1 MSDNDFSKVTNVI
14 CDGTFIEGRKHG
26 LFSVMNAKGYSIVS
40 GVYGVREKVNELI
53 IYFKVLKQLG
63 LNPQTA
69 TIDGKKPVMTALKAV
84 WPNITIQRCLVH
96 IQRQGLMWCRINP
109 KRTDAKHLRKLFLSV
124 TKIKTIKQAK
134 ELVRDFKAWEQRYG
148 KLLIASKAGG
158 WVASDLVRARSMVIK
173 ALPNMFYFLKDPR
186 IPSTSNALEGYFSR
200 LKDNYYQHRGLAR
213 RRRTN
218 YFDWYFHLV
227 KR

>member
-1 MSDNDFSKVTNVI
+1 MINII

-26 LFSVMNAKGYSIVS
+26 LFSIMNAKGYSLVS

-53 IYFKVLKQLG
+53 TYFKVLKQLG
-63 LNPQTA
+63 LNPKTA
-69 TIDGKKPVMTALKAV
+69 TIDGKKPIMTALKVV
-84 WPNITIQRCLVH
+84 WPEIVIQRCLVH

-134 ELVRDFKAWEQRYG
+134 EFIRGFKAWEQRYG
-148 KLLIASKAGG
+148 KRLIVSKVGG

-173 ALPNMFYFLKDPR
+173 ALPNMFCFLKDSK

-213 RRRTN
+213 RHRVN
-218 YFDWYFHLV
+218 YFDWYFHLL

>member
-1 MSDNDFSKVTNVI
+1 
-14 CDGTFIEGRKHG
+14 
-26 LFSVMNAKGYSIVS
+26 MNAKGHSLVS
-40 GVYGVREKVNELI
+40 GVYGVREKVNELL

-63 LNPQTA
+63 LNPKTA
-69 TIDGKKPVMTALKAV
+69 TIDGKKPIMTALKTV
-84 WPNITIQRCLVH
+84 WPKIVIQRCLVH

-134 ELVRDFKAWEQRYG
+134 EFVKGFRIWEQRYG
-148 KLLIASKAGG
+148 QKLISSTVGG

-173 ALPNMFYFLKDPR
+173 ALPNMFYFLKDPG
-186 IPSTSNALEGYFSR
+186 IPSTSNGLEGYFSR

-213 RRRTN
+213 RRRAN